1 MHKLLSQNFK
11 LLGQKIGC
19 PNYHILQK
27 NVEEINQLVFKICF
41 TVKTSFP
48 FLPPWS
54 TQPWS
59 KLCIFSNIEFLCNLL
74 PLYKKYAALSTPIK
88 LTWALGAP
96 AQMLVLKIHT
106 QSVG

>member
-48 FLPPWS
+48 FLPP
-54 TQPWS
+54 
-59 KLCIFSNIEFLCNLL
+59 
-74 PLYKKYAALSTPIK
+74 
-88 LTWALGAP
+88 
-96 AQMLVLKIHT
+96 
-106 QSVG
+106 